1 MRRTL
6 IEKLTRVARGTFVE
20 EAVGRGQSQKRC
32 GEAEEGEKGTNLVQ
46 MFGVLAMAFTSE
58 SVMARFSLGPLME
71 PEIQLRMTMAEA

>member
-1 MRRTL
+1 
-6 IEKLTRVARGTFVE
+6 
-20 EAVGRGQSQKRC
+20 
-32 GEAEEGEKGTNLVQ
+32 